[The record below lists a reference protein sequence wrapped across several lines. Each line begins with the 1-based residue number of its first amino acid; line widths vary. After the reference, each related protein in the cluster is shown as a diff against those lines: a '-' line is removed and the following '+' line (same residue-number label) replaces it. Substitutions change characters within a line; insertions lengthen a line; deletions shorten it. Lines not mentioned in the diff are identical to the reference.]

1 LGQFKGLTVAA
12 LLALTAA
19 PAGFVAT
26 PALAQ
31 AAASSEAARF
41 TAFIDGEFEQELK
54 LRPQR
59 ATALGRKQDN
69 DKWDDIS
76 DAGQLKL
83 LEWRRASVGKMRA
96 GFDRAKLPPSLQ
108 ASYDM
113 WALEL
118 DRAEMTYKYRRYQ
131 PPFYSFLYSIHSEL
145 PNFLINTQAV
155 TEAGDMR
162 GYNARLKTLG
172 AVLDVGIAESREAT
186 AQGINAPKFE
196 VERVIEGSKVMI
208 TGQPFAPS
216 GADSPLWA
224 DAKAKVAKLKVAG
237 KVTDAEADQLLA
249 DARAGV
255 LGIKPA
261 YERVIAWA
269 QGELP
274 KAPSGRTGAI
284 SLPNGLAWYATALK
298 LNTTTD
304 LTPDQVHQLGL
315 KEVARIE
322 AEQDALAKQAGFKD
336 RQAFYDDRAKKFPP
350 TPWTDA
356 IRADYLRQYN
366 ATIARNRS
374 LLPKVFNDLP
384 VYKAEVVR
392 EPSFSE
398 VAGGAAH
405 ASGPSADGARPGRVY
420 IHMLGVTDDPAN
432 ITDLMCHEG
441 IPGHVMQGD
450 IQVRQKGNPK
460 FRQAY
465 RYVAYGEGWA
475 LYTEALCKEMGAYTD
490 VASDFFRL
498 DAELFRAAR
507 LVTDTGIHA
516 KGWTEDQAVDYM
528 IKTGRRPPN
537 QARSEVRRY
546 ITLPGQATG
555 YKIGML
561 KIMELRHKA
570 EAALGPKFDLKAYDD
585 LVIGEGSVPL
595 KVLETSVDEWIA
607 RVKAGA

>member
-1 LGQFKGLTVAA
+1 MA
-12 LLALTAA
+12 
-19 PAGFVAT
+19 
-26 PALAQ
+26 
-31 AAASSEAARF
+31 
-41 TAFIDGEFEQELK
+41 
-54 LRPQR
+54 
-59 ATALGRKQDN
+59 
-69 DKWDDIS
+69 
-76 DAGQLKL
+76 
-83 LEWRRASVGKMRA
+83 
-96 GFDRAKLPPSLQ
+96 
-108 ASYDM
+108 
-113 WALEL
+113 
-118 DRAEMTYKYRRYQ
+118 
-131 PPFYSFLYSIHSEL
+131 
-145 PNFLINTQAV
+145 
-155 TEAGDMR
+155 
-162 GYNARLKTLG
+162 GYNARLRAIG
-172 AVLDVGIAESREAT
+172 PVLDTAIAESRKAS
-186 AQGINAPKFE
+186 AQGIRAPKFE
-196 VERVIEGSKVMI
+196 VERVIEGSKVMT
-208 TGQPFAPS
+208 TGQPFDAS

-224 DAKAKVAKLKVAG
+224 DAKAKVAKLKAAG
-237 KVTDAEADQLLA
+237 KVTDAEADALLA
-249 DARAGV
+249 TAKANI
-255 LGIKPA
+255 LGLKAP

-274 KAPSGRTGAI
+274 RAPSGRVGAV

-304 LTPDQVHQLGL
+304 LTPEQVHQLGL
-315 KEVARIE
+315 SEVARIE
-322 AEQDALAKQAGFKD
+322 KEQDALARTAGFKD
-336 RQAFYDDRAKKFPP
+336 RQAYYDERARLFPP

-356 IRADYLRQYN
+356 IRADYLRRYN
-366 ATIARNRS
+366 EAVARNRS
-374 LLPKVFNDLP
+374 LLPGYFNNLP
-384 VYKAEVVR
+384 VYRAEVVR

-405 ASGPSADGARPGRVY
+405 ASGPNADGTRPGRVY

-528 IKTGRRPPN
+528 IKVGRRPPN

-570 EAALGPKFDLKAYDD
+570 ERELGPKFDIKAYDD
-585 LVIGEGSVPL
+585 LVVGEGSVPL
-595 KVLETSVDEWIA
+595 KVLETTVDDWIA
-607 RVKAGA
+607 RVKAG